1 MSPSMAISNGQNA
14 HRSNGHTNGTPNH
27 PTSAAIPI
35 IDPTAMR
42 RPVDSVHVESEQTTY
57 TDTHILATSVHE
69 NTLVDRTASGGYVL
83 KPVKQTI
90 QFKTERQVPTTG
102 LMLVGWGGNNGTT
115 LTATVLANKHNI
127 CWHTREGV
135 QTPNYIGSLVR
146 ASTLRLG
153 TDSQT
158 GKDVHIPLSDM
169 LPLVHPNDLVLGGW
183 DISGLPLDQAM
194 RRAKVMEWDLQQQL
208 NPLMR
213 QMVPLPSVYYPDF
226 INANQEERADN
237 VLPGTN
243 KQAHLE
249 QIRKDIRDFKAANN
263 LDKVIVLWTANTER
277 YSEIIPGVND
287 TARNLEHSVA
297 NDHEEVSPSTIFA
310 MACIYEGVPYING
323 APQNTFVPGCIE
335 LAEEYGGF
343 IGGDDFK
350 SGQTKIK
357 SCLTEFLVNSGIKP
371 LSIASYNHLGNNDG
385 RNLSAPKTFRSKEI
399 SKSCV
404 VDDMVEANHLLYK
417 PLLEAPKGEKNIED
431 GGQVRKTEHPD
442 HCVVIKYMPAV
453 GDDKVAL
460 DEYYSELA
468 MGGRNKIVISNT
480 CQDSLLAIPL
490 IIDLV
495 LIAELLTRVQYRK
508 LDGSLG
514 QESNF
519 QNLYPVL
526 SLLSSMLKA
535 PLVRPGT
542 DVINGAA
549 RQRASVD
556 HFLRALIGLQPL
568 TEWEQAKLMA

>member
-1 MSPSMAISNGQNA
+1 MSPPMAIPNAQSVQPTNRHSNGV
-14 HRSNGHTNGTPNH
+14 SNGH
-27 PTSAAIPI
+27 SAAVPI
-35 IDPTAMR
+35 VDPTAMR
-42 RPVDSVHVESEQTTY
+42 RPVDSVRVESEQTAY

-69 NTLVDRTASGGYVL
+69 NTLVTRTPSGGYVL
-83 KPVKQTI
+83 KPTKQAI

-115 LTATVLANKHNI
+115 VTATILANKHNI
-127 CWHTREGV
+127 SWRTREGI
-135 QTPNYIGSLVR
+135 QTPNYIGSIVR

-153 TDSQT
+153 SDAQT

-169 LPLVHPNDLVLGGW
+169 LPMVHPNDLVLGGW
-183 DISGLPLDQAM
+183 DISGMPLDQAM
-194 RRAKVMEWDLQQQL
+194 RRAKVMEWDLQDQL
-208 NPLMR
+208 NPLMS
-213 QMVPLPSVYYPDF
+213 QMKPLPSVYYPDF

-243 KQAHLE
+243 KQAHLD
-249 QIRKDIRDFKAANN
+249 QIRKDIRDFKAANK

-277 YSEIIPGVND
+277 YSELIPGIND
-287 TARNLEHSVA
+287 TARNLEQAVKDNH
-297 NDHEEVSPSTIFA
+297 DEVSPSTIFA
-310 MACIYEGVPYING
+310 MACIYEGAPYING
-323 APQNTFVPGCIE
+323 APQNTFVPGCVQ
-335 LAEEYGGF
+335 LAEELGGF

-357 SCLTEFLVNSGIKP
+357 SCLAEFLVNSGIKP

-385 RNLSAPKTFRSKEI
+385 RNLNAQKTFRSKEI
-399 SKSCV
+399 SKSSV

-417 PLLEAPKGEKNIED
+417 PLLEAPKGEKKIEG
-431 GGQVRKTEHPD
+431 GGQARKTEHPD
-442 HCVVIKYMPAV
+442 HCVVIKYMPSV

-495 LIAELLTRVQYRK
+495 IITELLTRVQYRK
-508 LDGSLG
+508 PSGSATE
-514 QESNF
+514 ESQF
-519 QNLYPVL
+519 QKVYPVL

-549 RQRASVD
+549 RQRAAID

-568 TEWEQAKLMA
+568 TEWEQSKIMA

>member
-1 MSPSMAISNGQNA
+1 MAPSIAAPKGQTVRA
-14 HRSNGHTNGTPNH
+14 SNGHSNGVTNGA
-27 PTSAAIPI
+27 SAAVPI
-35 IDPTAMR
+35 VDPTAMR
-42 RPVDSVHVESEQTTY
+42 RPVDSVRVESEQTTY

-69 NTLVDRTASGGYVL
+69 NTFVTRTPSGGYVL

-90 QFKTERQVPTTG
+90 EFKTERQVPTTG

-115 LTATVLANKHNI
+115 VTATILANKHNI
-127 CWHTREGV
+127 CWRNREGI
-135 QTPNYIGSLVR
+135 QTPNYIGSIVR

-153 TDSQT
+153 SDAQS

-169 LPLVHPNDLVLGGW
+169 LPMVHPNDLVLGGW
-183 DISGLPLDQAM
+183 DISGMPLDQAM
-194 RRAKVMEWDLQQQL
+194 RRAKVMEWDLQDQL
-208 NPLMR
+208 NPLMS
-213 QMVPLPSVYYPDF
+213 QMKPLPSVYYPDF

-237 VLPGTN
+237 VLPGSN
-243 KQAHLE
+243 KQAHLD
-249 QIRKDIRDFKAANN
+249 QVRKDIRDFKAANK

-287 TARNLEHSVA
+287 TARNLEQAVRNSH
-297 NDHEEVSPSTIFA
+297 DEVSPSTIFA
-310 MACIYEGVPYING
+310 MACIYEGAPYING
-323 APQNTFVPGCIE
+323 APQNTFVPGCVE
-335 LAEEYGGF
+335 LAEELGGF

-357 SCLTEFLVNSGIKP
+357 SCLAEFLVNSGIKP

-385 RNLSAPKTFRSKEI
+385 RNLNAQKTFRSKEI
-399 SKSCV
+399 SKSSV

-417 PLLEAPKGEKNIED
+417 PLLEAPKGEKKIEG
-431 GGQVRKTEHPD
+431 GGQARKTEHPD
-442 HCVVIKYMPAV
+442 HCVVIKYMPSV

-460 DEYYSELA
+460 DEYFSELA

-490 IIDLV
+490 ILDLV
-495 LIAELLTRVQYRK
+495 IITELLTRVQYRK
-508 LDGSLG
+508 PSGNATE
-514 QESNF
+514 ESAF
-519 QNLYPVL
+519 QKLYPVL

-549 RQRASVD
+549 RQRAAID
-556 HFLRALIGLQPL
+556 HFLRALLGLQPL
-568 TEWEQAKLMA
+568 TEWEQSKIMA

>member
-1 MSPSMAISNGQNA
+1 
-14 HRSNGHTNGTPNH
+14 
-27 PTSAAIPI
+27 
-35 IDPTAMR
+35 
-42 RPVDSVHVESEQTTY
+42 VDSVRVESDQTTY
-57 TDTHILATSVHE
+57 TDSHILATSVHE
-69 NTLVDRTASGGYVL
+69 NTLVTRTSSGGYVL
-83 KPVKQTI
+83 TPVKQTI
-90 QFKTERQVPTTG
+90 EFKTERQVPTTG

-115 LTATVLANKHNI
+115 VTATILANKHDI
-127 CWHTREGV
+127 SWRTREGI
-135 QTPNYIGSLVR
+135 QTPNYIGSIVR

-153 TDSQT
+153 SDAQT
-158 GKDVHIPLSDM
+158 GQDVHIPLADM
-169 LPLVHPNDLVLGGW
+169 LPMVHPNDLVLGGW
-183 DISGLPLDQAM
+183 DISSMPLDQAM
-194 RRAKVMEWDLQQQL
+194 RRAKVMEWDLQDQL
-208 NPLMR
+208 NPLMS
-213 QMVPLPSVYYPDF
+213 QMKPLPSVYYPDF

-243 KQAHLE
+243 KKAHLD
-249 QIRKDIRDFKAANN
+249 QIRKDIRDFKAANK

-277 YSEIIPGVND
+277 YSELIPGVND
-287 TARNLEHSVA
+287 TARNLEQAVA
-297 NDHEEVSPSTIFA
+297 NSHDEVSPSTIFA

-335 LAEEYGGF
+335 LAEELGGF

-357 SCLTEFLVNSGIKP
+357 SCLAEFLVNSGIKP

-385 RNLSAPKTFRSKEI
+385 RNLNAQKTFRSKEI
-399 SKSCV
+399 SKSSV

-417 PLLEAPKGEKNIED
+417 PLLEAPKGEKNIET

-442 HCVVIKYMPAV
+442 HCVVIKYMPSV

-495 LIAELLTRVQYRK
+495 VITELLTRVQYRK
-508 LDGSLG
+508 PGEG
-514 QESNF
+514 TTEESKF
-519 QNLYPVL
+519 QKIYPVL

-549 RQRASVD
+549 RQRAAID

-568 TEWEQAKLMA
+568 TEWEQSKIMA